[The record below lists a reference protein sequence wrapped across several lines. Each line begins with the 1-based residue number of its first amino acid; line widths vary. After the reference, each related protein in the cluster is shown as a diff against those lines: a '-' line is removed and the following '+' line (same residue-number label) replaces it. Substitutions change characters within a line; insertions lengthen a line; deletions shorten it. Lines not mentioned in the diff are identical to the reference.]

1 MPLFKPLTV
10 PGGWPLHD
18 SAASR
23 RAEEA
28 GLAASAAGSLME
40 AAGLS
45 VAKLALA
52 MAPHARR
59 VQVWAG
65 PGNNGGDGL
74 VAARH
79 LHLAGREVEVALAA
93 DAARR
98 PPEAAQALRSAQD
111 AGVRMASTGPAA
123 SSPDLV
129 IDALLGL
136 GSRRAP
142 TGPLLQAIN
151 TINAAAAPVLAVD
164 IPSGLHADT
173 GALWGEDAVRARATL
188 SLLTLKPGCFTAHGR
203 DHAGVVWLDTLD
215 IDAGPATA
223 WLSGEP
229 TSCRPLVRNHA
240 THKGSYGDVAIV
252 GGAPGMTGAA
262 WLAARAALACGAGR
276 VYCSLLDNA
285 VPRLDAQHPELMV
298 SADWWAAPPEVL
310 ANTTVA
316 CGCGAG
322 DRLGAALPPLLAHV
336 RRLVLDADAL
346 NMIAADDALQTLLR
360 RRTARGLRTVLT
372 PHPLEA
378 ARLLRSGVQAVQHD
392 RVAAAISLASTFD
405 CCVLLKGSGSV
416 IVDAG
421 GQPHINASGNA
432 ALAGPGTGDVLAGWT
447 AGLWAQ
453 VRDDASALQIA
464 CCAAWQHGH
473 AADRWVAAGNQG
485 ALRASQLIDVLA
497 TP

>member
-1 MPLFKPLTV
+1 MPLFNALTV

-59 VQVWAG
+59 VQVWVG

-79 LHLAGREVEVALAA
+79 LHLAGREVEVRLVA
-93 DAARR
+93 DPARR
-98 PPEAAQALRSAQD
+98 PLDAAHALCSAQD
-111 AGVRMASTGPAA
+111 AGVPLAATGAA
-123 SSPDLV
+123 TASPDLV

-136 GSRRAP
+136 GSRRPPA
-142 TGPLLQAIN
+142 GALLQAIIS
-151 TINAAAAPVLAVD
+151 INAAAVPVLAVD
-164 IPSGLHADT
+164 IPSGLQADT
-173 GALWGEDAVRARATL
+173 GALWGDDAVRARATL
-188 SLLTLKPGCFTAHGR
+188 SLLTLKPGCFTAQGR
-203 DHAGVVWLDTLD
+203 DHAGDVWLDTLG
-215 IDAGPATA
+215 IDAGPPTA
-223 WLSGEP
+223 WLSCEP
-229 TSCRPLVRNHA
+229 MPNSPVSRNHA

-276 VYCSLLDNA
+276 VYCCLLDSGA
-285 VPRLDAQHPELMV
+285 PRLDAQHPELMA
-298 SADWWAAPPEVL
+298 SADWWAVPPEVL

-322 DRLGAALPPLLAHV
+322 DRPSTALPPLLAHV
-336 RRLVLDADAL
+336 PRLVLDADAL
-346 NMIAADDALQTLLR
+346 NAIAADGALQTLLR
-360 RRTARGLRTVLT
+360 RRKTRGLATVLT

-392 RVAAAISLASTFD
+392 RVTAALSLADTFD

-416 IVDAG
+416 IAAAG
-421 GQPHINASGNA
+421 ELPQLEPAMRSALVFGPCRQWAGSWLRGATSTTPEQAKRQIAAA
-432 ALAGPGTGDVLAGWT
+432 ALA
-447 AGLWAQ
+447 
-453 VRDDASALQIA
+453 ALQ
-464 CCAAWQHGH
+464 
-473 AADRWVAAGNQG
+473 
-485 ALRASQLIDVLA
+485 ALRSG
-497 TP
+497 